1 MKVLFWWM
9 KVGHCNFATSKPTKN
24 HIEMKKFFSLI
35 LVMIAFSL
43 PLVAQGSSGA
53 SSTTRVEL
61 EVQRKN
67 NSTPVVHRA
76 PMSINIEVYYEEE
89 SGTLN
94 ICYDGESTGEIFLYL
109 NDTVIGYDSD
119 INTIF
124 QISNSGLYK
133 IEIISETWIAT
144 GYLYN

>member
-1 MKVLFWWM
+1 
-9 KVGHCNFATSKPTKN
+9 
-24 HIEMKKFFSLI
+24 MKKFFSLI